1 VWVAALRKCDREL
14 WLIPIYEVVVAIWR
28 GGRALTNYDSDQ
40 WRMRAREMR
49 TFAEQIHDE
58 HCRTMALR
66 IAEDYD
72 RLARQ
77 AENDADNP

>member
-1 VWVAALRKCDREL
+1 LAASDYQIAVAAGFWEA
-14 WLIPIYEVVVAIWR
+14 E
-28 GGRALTNYDSDQ
+28 ALTNYDSDQ
-40 WRMRAREMR
+40 WRIRAQQMR
-49 TFAEQIHDE
+49 TFAEQMHDE

-77 AENDADNP
+77 TDDDADDPEGTG